1 MISHHFNPL
10 CLRHF
15 NLEEGNYTCCRVTE
29 NLLTTCFSIF
39 WPYIPEQHFGER
51 HCAAPCCPCHCSSM
65 CCAYIAPLP
74 LEPMWRGPSCSPLC
88 RDIALHLAVSVPRPL
103 RSELGPLITY
113 GLTRLL
119 QNSWD
124 PHRRA
129 VPDPAHILCSR
140 RCAVSLPALRVPLQ
154 RLCVPCTAGRA
165 RTPSTHC
172 HRLTSHRRWLRR
184 LYGGARLHLRVR
196 GDRPP
201 SAHSTPRVP
210 HVRLAAGCPVLSP
223 GFRRAP
229 LVAAATRR
237 PPGMRAG
244 RRKSEPGTARS
255 MPALPAG
262 RQWPPRR
269 PLLPA
274 HRFLPSQTG
283 ATEGKRRAAASVSLP
298 FSSDA
303 LCAAAGLLLQYV
315 AAPSPAPPRRSAPRR
330 WPGAAAVQ
338 ALGPAPRLAAAQ
350 ARAALLR
357 EGRRAPRVRGGTGTP
372 TADRQRLTA
381 NG

>member
-1 MISHHFNPL
+1 MQHHAVPVTFHQCTVSTL
-10 CLRHF
+10 FHF
-15 NLEEGNYTCCRVTE
+15 LWKCG
-29 NLLTTCFSIF
+29 
-39 WPYIPEQHFGER
+39 
-51 HCAAPCCPCHCSSM
+51 
-65 CCAYIAPLP
+65 
-74 LEPMWRGPSCSPLC
+74 PLC
-88 RDIALHLAVSVPRPL
+88 RDIALHLAVSVPRPVAL

-113 GLTRLL
+113 ELTRLL

-129 VPDPAHILCSR
+129 VPDPAHILGSR
-140 RCAVSLPALRVPLQ
+140 RCALSLPAVRVPLQ

-165 RTPSTHC
+165 RTPSAHC

-184 LYGGARLHLRVR
+184 LCGGARRHLRVC
-196 GDRPP
+196 GHRPP

-229 LVAAATRR
+229 LVGAATRR

-262 RQWPPRR
+262 AQWPPRR

-283 ATEGKRRAAASVSLP
+283 ATEGKRRAAASVFLP

-315 AAPSPAPPRRSAPRR
+315 AAPSPAPPRRSAPLAGRR
-330 WPGAAAVQ
+330 RCAGPWPRSAPGRRPGPGRAAAEG
-338 ALGPAPRLAAAQ
+338 APGPA
-350 ARAALLR
+350 RA
-357 EGRRAPRVRGGTGTP
+357 GRHGDT
-372 TADRQRLTA
+372 